1 MSTKPF
7 PVTVHPFTSPTPG
20 SCAYERGPSSRN
32 ALVHIGG
39 LTSGPHTS
47 PCLEPLIQSLQD
59 YDELSYSFWEFRMRS
74 SYTGFGYSSLAYDV
88 ADLSALVTYL
98 RSMGKKKIVLLG
110 SSTGRLCAPRAV

>member
-1 MSTKPF
+1 
-7 PVTVHPFTSPTPG
+7 
-20 SCAYERGPSSRN
+20 
-32 ALVHIGG
+32 
-39 LTSGPHTS
+39 
-47 PCLEPLIQSLQD
+47 
-59 YDELSYSFWEFRMRS
+59 MRS